1 MFDEQNLK
9 PMLLNKPKASW
20 TGMQVWMMKRSAWQL
35 VAGGYVVTIGLNFL
49 FGYLLFPEQQSASAI
64 LNFTVK
70 EAFWIGVIFAPLLET
85 YLIQYLVIKNVH
97 KWTGIYWIAVLASAI
112 IFGASHTYSVPYM
125 ILTFLSGIVYGII
138 YVVLALRGKDRFVY
152 ITLTHALHNLTGF
165 CIEHVF

>member
-1 MFDEQNLK
+1 
-9 PMLLNKPKASW
+9 MLLSKPKTYW
-20 TGMQVWMMKRSAWQL
+20 TGMSVWIMKRSAWQL
-35 VAGGYVVTIGLNFL
+35 VAGGYVVTVGLNFL
-49 FGYLLFPEQQSASAI
+49 FGYLFPDQQSASVI

-70 EAFWIGVIFAPLLET
+70 EAFWLGVIFGPMLET
-85 YLIQYLVIKNVH
+85 YLIQYLVIKYVH
-97 KWTGIYWIAVLASAI
+97 KWTSIYWIAVLASAI

-138 YVVLALRGKDRFVY
+138 YVVLAFRGKLPFFY